1 LKKYWDEALNGE
13 LKDQSGNP
21 IGVPIKDA
29 MQQIISGQGLPTRAQ
44 TDPNKVE
51 DGKISS
57 PTAES
62 SGRQSQKRLQ

>member
-1 LKKYWDEALNGE
+1 MVSTEVTAPYSDAHIAAYPVEYIAGIDLYNVGE
-13 LKDQSGNP
+13 FH
-21 IGVPIKDA
+21 
-29 MQQIISGQGLPTRAQ
+29 AQ
-44 TDPNKVE
+44 TDPNKVD